1 MFSKHIFGAHRAAV
15 AWVLV
20 LTCLCSLFSCGSNL
34 HTITTTGN
42 QYFDKETD
50 TTYKALPAS
59 YEPIA
64 KGEEYGELDLSG
76 MTYILHEID
85 GLSPTDYLC
94 SVYGDV
100 YHDKDI
106 DFPTFDQWELTSAIV
121 CNDAAI
127 VVSLLTLDPNNEAH
141 APVLKGIKEC
151 WDNGSPVDYPSYLV
165 PVRNYTL
172 RFTSDTV
179 PGLYYSIKLLEYG
192 EDVCDV
198 IVTAD
203 GLELEVNLGRYFLY
217 DRYSKRCVA
226 ITGDIF
232 RLLDGDTTTGEEEKP
247 AS

>member
-1 MFSKHIFGAHRAAV
+1 MFSLHSPRTCRAILAL
-15 AWVLV
+15 ALA
-20 LTCLCSLFSCGSNL
+20 LTCLFSLLSCGSNL

-42 QYFDKETD
+42 QYFDEETD
-50 TTYKALPAS
+50 TTYTALPAS

-64 KGEEYGELDLSG
+64 SGEEYGELNLSG
-76 MTYILHEID
+76 MTYILHEIA

-121 CNDAAI
+121 CNDTAI
-127 VVSLLTLDPNNEAH
+127 VVALLTLDPANKTH
-141 APVLKGIKEC
+141 APILNDIKQR
-151 WDNGSPVDYPSYLV
+151 WDHDHSVSYPSYLD
-165 PVRNYTL
+165 PVRAHTL
-172 RFTSDTV
+172 RFTSNTA

-192 EDVCDV
+192 EDVYDV
-198 IVTAD
+198 IVN
-203 GLELEVNLGRYFLY
+203 ELGEEVEVNLGRYFLY

-226 ITGDIF
+226 ISNDIF
-232 RLLDGDTTTGEEEKP
+232 RLLDGDITEGEETP